1 MGRACRFALLGWVC
15 LCSAAQASEA
25 APILPAPE
33 ERRFTVFF
41 ASRKVG
47 LLTSRVG
54 QDGWRVLDFE
64 VNDRGRGQKL
74 TSRILMDGRSV
85 PLGVEISGHDYW
97 GNPVEERFERTGDR
111 AVWRNALE
119 QGEKKL
125 EGPAFY
131 LSLKG
136 VQEVGLLATA
146 LLYAP
151 EGRLPLLPDGEARI
165 EKIGDPVR
173 VGTGDRERTID
184 LYAIHGLNY
193 TPVFVWMEKDFFFSR
208 FDGFGGAVREGWEDA
223 YPELNRRLAEAM
235 AAWQKSLAARLGR
248 RPERG
253 FAVHGARLFDPET
266 KTVRP
271 GMTVVVSGN
280 RIRAVA
286 PDGKAV
292 IPEGFEVV
300 DAQGKT
306 LLPGLW
312 DMHQHFTQD
321 HGILDLAAGVTTGR
335 DLGNDQDVLLNLKRL
350 WDSGEAI
357 GPRVI
362 LAGVIEGPGP
372 LAAPTNV
379 LASTEEEARAWVDR
393 YADAGYVQIKIYSSL
408 KPELVPAVV
417 GRAHARG
424 LRVSGH
430 VPGGMKAERAVREGF
445 DELQHANFLF
455 LNFIDGVDTRTPDRM
470 SAVAERGAGIDI
482 RSEPFRAFLRLLDE
496 KNVVVD
502 PTLTVFEDRF
512 LGRAGEVLPS
522 IAGNA
527 GRFPPLARRSLFG
540 AGLPGIQ
547 ENASRF
553 RDSFRNMLAL
563 VKALYGQGTPI
574 VAGTDGLPGF
584 TLHRELELYVE
595 AGIPAPE
602 VLRIAT
608 LGAARVAKL
617 DRDLGTI
624 APGKLA
630 DLILVDGDPAARIED
645 IRKVVLTVKDG
656 VFYDAAELYRAVGVR
671 VGEGVGP

>member
-1 MGRACRFALLGWVC
+1 MWRAFRCALLGCLC
-15 LCSAAQASEA
+15 LCSVVSAS
-25 APILPAPE
+25 APPAPGMPAPE
-33 ERRFTVFF
+33 ERRFTIFF
-41 ASRKVG
+41 ASRKAG
-47 LLTSRVG
+47 LLTSRIG
-54 QDGWRVLDFE
+54 PDGWRVLDYE

-74 TSRILMDGRSV
+74 TSRLLMDSRSI
-85 PLGVEISGHDYW
+85 PLGVEITGHDYW
-97 GNPVEERFERTGDR
+97 GNPVEERFERKGDR
-111 AVWRNALE
+111 AVWRNAFE
-119 QGEKKL
+119 QGERKL
-125 EGPAFY
+125 AGPAFY

-146 LLYAP
+146 LLQAP
-151 EGRLPLLPDGEARI
+151 EGRLALLPDGEARL

-173 VGTGDRERTID
+173 IGAGDRAKTID

-193 TPVFVWMEKDFFFSR
+193 TPVFLWMEKDFFFAR
-208 FDGFGGAVREGWEDA
+208 FDGFGGAVREGWEDI
-223 YPELNRRLAEAM
+223 YPDLIRRHTEAM
-235 AAWQKSLAARLGR
+235 TAWQKNLASRLAK
-248 RPERG
+248 RPEHG
-253 FAVHGARLFDPET
+253 FVVRGARLFDPET
-266 KTVRP
+266 KTARP
-271 GMTVVVSGN
+271 AMTVVVSGN
-280 RIRAVA
+280 RIQAVG
-286 PDGKAV
+286 PDGKVA
-292 IPEGFEVV
+292 IPEGAEVV
-300 DAQGKT
+300 DARGKT

-321 HGILDLAAGVTTGR
+321 FGILDLAAGVTTGR
-335 DLGNDQDVLLNLKRL
+335 DLGNDQNVLLTLKRL

-417 GRAHARG
+417 ARAHARG

-430 VPGGMKAERAVREGF
+430 IPGGMKAEQAVRQGF
-445 DELQHANFLF
+445 DEVHHANFLF

-470 SAVAERGAGIDI
+470 SAVAEHGAGIDI

-496 KNVVVD
+496 RHVVID
-502 PTLTVFEDRF
+502 PTLNVFEDRF

-522 IAGNA
+522 MAGDA
-527 GRFPPLARRSLFG
+527 DRFPPLARRSLFG

-547 ENASRF
+547 ENAARF

-563 VKALYGQGTPI
+563 VEALYKQGTPI
-574 VAGTDGLPGF
+574 VAGTDTLPGF
-584 TLHRELELYVE
+584 ALHRELELYVE

-602 VLRIAT
+602 ALRIAT
-608 LGAARVAKL
+608 LGAAQVMKL

-630 DLILVDGDPAARIED
+630 DLILVDGDPAARIHD

-656 VFYDAAELYRAVGVR
+656 VLYDSAELYRAVGVR
-671 VGEGVGP
+671 VGP

>member
-1 MGRACRFALLGWVC
+1 M
-15 LCSAAQASEA
+15 
-25 APILPAPE
+25 PAPGE
-33 ERRFTVFF
+33 ERRFTIFF
-41 ASRKVG
+41 ATRKAG
-47 LLTSRVG
+47 LLTYRVG
-54 QDGWRVLDFE
+54 PDGWSVLNYE

-74 TSRILMDGRSV
+74 TSRILLDSRSV
-85 PLGVEISGHDYW
+85 PQGVEITGNDYW
-97 GNPVEERFERTGDR
+97 GNPVEERFERKGDR
-111 AVWRNALE
+111 AYWRNALE
-119 QGEKKL
+119 RGARKL
-125 EGPAFY
+125 DGPAFY
-131 LSLKG
+131 LSLQG

-146 LLYAP
+146 LLQVP
-151 EGRLPLLPDGEARI
+151 EGRLPLLPEGEARL

-173 VGTGDRERTID
+173 IGTGDRAVTVD
-184 LYAIHGLNY
+184 LYAVHGLNY
-193 TPVFVWMEKDFFFSR
+193 TPVFLWMEKGFFFAR
-208 FDGFGGAVREGWEDA
+208 FDGFGGAIREGWETEF
-223 YPELNRRLAEAM
+223 PELIRRHNEAM
-235 AAWQKSLAARLGR
+235 IAWQKSLASRLAR
-248 RPERG
+248 RPAHG
-253 FAVHGARLFDPET
+253 FVVRGARLFDPET

-271 GMTVVVSGN
+271 GMTVVVAGN
-280 RIRAVA
+280 KIQAVG
-286 PDGKAV
+286 PDGKVA
-292 IPEGFEVV
+292 IPEGAEIVE
-300 DAQGKT
+300 ARGKT

-321 HGILDLAAGVTTGR
+321 YGILDLAAGVTTGR
-335 DLGNDQDVLLNLKRL
+335 DLGNDQNVLLTLKRL

-417 GRAHARG
+417 ARAHARG

-430 VPGGMKAERAVREGF
+430 VPGGMKAEQAVREGF

-470 SAVAERGAGIDI
+470 SAVAQKGAEIDL
-482 RSEPFRAFLRLLDE
+482 RSEPVRAFLRLLDE
-496 KNVVVD
+496 KHIVVD
-502 PTLTVFEDRF
+502 PTLNLFEDRF
-512 LGRAGEVLPS
+512 LGRAGEILPS
-522 IAGNA
+522 MTGYAE
-527 GRFPPLARRSLFG
+527 RFPPLARRSLFG

-547 ENASRF
+547 ESAPRF

-563 VKALYGQGTPI
+563 VQALYKQGTTI
-574 VAGTDGLPGF
+574 VAGTDTLPGF
-584 TLHRELELYVE
+584 ALHRELELYVE

-608 LGAARVAKL
+608 LGAAQVMKR
-617 DRDLGTI
+617 DGDLGTI

-630 DLILVDGDPAARIED
+630 DLILVDGDPAADIHD

-656 VFYDAAELYRAVGVR
+656 VLYDSAELYRAVGVR
-671 VGEGVGP
+671 VGP